1 MEIKFNF
8 NEINSVE
15 EDFAIQA
22 FNRLEKIFEEVKKI
36 I

>member
-8 NEINSVE
+8 NEIISVE
-15 EDFAIQA
+15 EDFVIQT

-36 I
+36 V